1 MNPQRRKF
9 LAGAGAATAGAA
21 LLGLS
26 STLLKPV
33 SAQEIAANST
43 TTSSTTSASTSTP
56 LTTRKYVFVIDLNAC
71 NGCQKCTE
79 GCQTEMQC
87 PPTWGGEVGYAGRQ
101 SWIQVFDLGNGS
113 FLPVPC
119 QNCQDAP
126 CAKVCPVGATFYSA
140 DSINMIDQ
148 DRCIGC
154 RYCIVACPYER
165 RFFNW
170 EDPPVYADDAN
181 AVYSP
186 TTNIPHR
193 KGVAEKCI
201 WCAHRVGKGD
211 VPACVESCTEA
222 GMSALWFGD
231 AAQDVVSNGTVVQPL
246 STLINKRGAYRLKED
261 LGTLP
266 QVLYLPPSG
275 GTA

>member
-1 MNPQRRKF
+1 MDSDRRKF
-9 LAGAGAATAGAA
+9 LVGAGAAAAGAA
-21 LLGLS
+21 VLSLS
-26 STLLKPV
+26 SGLLTPV
-33 SAQEIAANST
+33 NAQELAGNSTSTSSST
-43 TTSSTTSASTSTP
+43 TTEGTP
-56 LTTRKYVFVIDLNAC
+56 LTQRRYVFAIDLDTC
-71 NGCQKCTE
+71 NGCQKCTQ

-101 SWIQVFDLGNGS
+101 SWIQVFDLGNGT
-113 FLPVPC
+113 FMPVPC

-181 AVYSP
+181 LTYSP
-186 TTNIPHR
+186 TTNTPHR
-193 KGVAEKCI
+193 QGVAEKCI

-211 VPACVESCTEA
+211 IPACVESCSTA
-222 GMSALWFGD
+222 GMGALWFGD
-231 AAQDVVSNGTVVQPL
+231 AAQDVVSNGKTTQPL
-246 STLINKRGAYRLKED
+246 SALIKDRGAYHLKEE

-266 QVLYLPPSG
+266 QVLYLPPRGSTG
-275 GTA
+275 

>member
-1 MNPQRRKF
+1 MTP
-9 LAGAGAATAGAA
+9 
-21 LLGLS
+21 
-26 STLLKPV
+26 
-33 SAQEIAANST
+33 SA
-43 TTSSTTSASTSTP
+43 STP
-56 LTTRKYVFVIDLNAC
+56 LTTRKYVFVIDLNTC

-79 GCQTEMQC
+79 ACQTEMQC

-101 SWIQVFDLGNGS
+101 SWIQVFDLGNGT
-113 FLPVPC
+113 FMPVPC

-140 DSINMIDQ
+140 DCINMIDQ

-181 AVYSP
+181 LTYSP
-186 TTNIPHR
+186 TTNTPHR

-201 WCAHRVGKGD
+201 WCAHRVGTGRRSGLRRGVQRGRD
-211 VPACVESCTEA
+211 
-222 GMSALWFGD
+222 GRALVRRRQPGR
-231 AAQDVVSNGTVVQPL
+231 SEPGYGKTIMPL
-246 STLINKRGAYRLKED
+246 SDLIKDRGAYHLKED

-266 QVLYLPPSG
+266 QVIYLPPKGSTG
-275 GTA
+275 